1 MVRKKF
7 TVLGMS
13 CASCSAHVEHDV
25 SKLVGVKKVEVSLM
39 AQTMVVEYDETQV
52 NENDIINAVESGGYT
67 AKIYERNRNINE
79 ENDKKAKSELIK
91 LIISW
96 VLMLILMYF
105 SMGHMVGLPLPHIFH
120 MNKYAYLNG
129 LVQLA
134 LVIPII
140 CLNFHYYK
148 NGFKRLFKLS
158 PNMDSL
164 IAIGSSA
171 SLLYGIFAIVMIFI
185 GINTGN
191 DELITNYKHE
201 LYFESAGMILALVS
215 FGKFIENKA
224 KGKTTKAI
232 SQLLDL
238 APKKAHLLKDN
249 EVIDISVDD
258 IKVGDK
264 LIVKPGEQIPIDGV
278 VIEGISEVDEAS
290 LTGESNP
297 VLVEKDSNVKGGTTN
312 LNGNFQMM
320 ATCESFDS
328 TLQKII
334 DLVEVA
340 SNSKAPMAKL
350 ADKISLVFVPIVMS
364 IALLV
369 FIIWILITKN
379 FEFSLAR
386 AISVL
391 VISCPCALGLA
402 TPVAIMAGT
411 YKAVKCGFLIKS
423 GESLEKMCHVDTI
436 VFDKTGTL
444 TKGKPVVTDV
454 ITLNGTTDELLAI
467 ANAIESGSEHPL
479 SKSICEYAKKNNV
492 QLVKVTNFENLPGMG
507 VKATYNDKTY
517 YCANHKLLKHSVDQ
531 NIVTK
536 LQNEGKTI
544 TYIFDDEKVYGII
557 AIRDEIKG
565 EVKDVIAYL
574 DSKKITPVMLTG
586 DNHNA
591 AIAVAKDCGIK
602 EVIADVM
609 PDQKANKINE
619 LQQAN
624 RVVAMVGDGIN
635 DSVALVSADVGISI
649 GSGTDI
655 AIESSD
661 IVLMKDNLKSLI
673 VAINLSRK
681 VVNNI
686 KMNLFW
692 AFFYNILFIP
702 IAGGILY
709 YPFNI
714 VLNPMLC
721 ALSMSLSSICVVLN
735 ALRIQR
741 FKVDKE

>member
-1 MVRKKF
+1 MDLK
-7 TVLGMS
+7 G
-13 CASCSAHVEHDV
+13 
-25 SKLVGVKKVEVSLM
+25 
-39 AQTMVVEYDETQV
+39 
-52 NENDIINAVESGGYT
+52 
-67 AKIYERNRNINE
+67 
-79 ENDKKAKSELIK
+79 
-91 LIISW
+91 
-96 VLMLILMYF
+96 
-105 SMGHMVGLPLPHIFH
+105 
-120 MNKYAYLNG
+120 
-129 LVQLA
+129 
-134 LVIPII
+134 
-140 CLNFHYYK
+140 
-148 NGFKRLFKLS
+148 LFKLS

-454 ITLNGTTDELLAI
+454 ITLNELLAI

-557 AIRDEIKG
+557 AIRDEIKEQGLIYEQEKYIHNFIYSNEVG
-565 EVKDVIAYL
+565 EYFTSDITEGKNETLLFCDGKLFPGFDKKEYFLWQGKDKYINMKVNTDTL
-574 DSKKITPVMLTG
+574 SKGEHVMFVVTVECIDDYITAGKSLNRKVY
-586 DNHNA
+586 
-591 AIAVAKDCGIK
+591 
-602 EVIADVM
+602 
-609 PDQKANKINE
+609 INE
-619 LQQAN
+619 
-624 RVVAMVGDGIN
+624 
-635 DSVALVSADVGISI
+635 
-649 GSGTDI
+649 
-655 AIESSD
+655 E
-661 IVLMKDNLKSLI
+661 K
-673 VAINLSRK
+673 
-681 VVNNI
+681 
-686 KMNLFW
+686 
-692 AFFYNILFIP
+692 
-702 IAGGILY
+702 
-709 YPFNI
+709 
-714 VLNPMLC
+714 
-721 ALSMSLSSICVVLN
+721 
-735 ALRIQR
+735 
-741 FKVDKE
+741 